1 MNFAELIRQRYS
13 VRAYKP
19 APVPDDL
26 LAQVLEAGRLAPTAA
41 NKQPF
46 RVIVIHTKGREA
58 ELRRIYHRDWF
69 TQAPLIL
76 CVCTVRAEAW
86 KRAMYDGKSHADVDA
101 AIVMDHMV
109 LAAADL
115 GLGTCWIAAFD
126 PAAAARCWGCRRR
139 LSRCFSRHWATRPT
153 GSARRSVGRW
163 PNWCATS
170 GGKANGLSPVQ
181 ISRKHDIFL
190 AGQPILDTLRD
201 DIKVLR
207 FVNEVQVIRLDGQHW
222 AQVEGA

>member
-1 MNFAELIRQRYS
+1 MEYLELIRQRYS

-19 APVPDDL
+19 DPVPDEL

-46 RVIVIHTKGREA
+46 RIIVIHTKGREA

-86 KRAMYDGKSHADVDA
+86 KRTMYDGKSHADVDA
-101 AIVMDHMV
+101 TIVMDHLV

-126 PAAAARCWGCRRR
+126 PAAARG
-139 LSRCFSRHWATRPT
+139 
-153 GSARRSVGRW
+153 GARRAGGGRAGALHAAGF
-163 PNWCATS
+163 PGRS
-170 GGKANGLSPVQ
+170 GEA
-181 ISRKHDIFL
+181 
-190 AGQPILDTLRD
+190 
-201 DIKVLR
+201 
-207 FVNEVQVIRLDGQHW
+207 
-222 AQVEGA
+222 EGAQAAGGVGAVRAVARGSG